1 MTTQIIEQILKKDK
15 DDNIISK
22 LAILRN
28 LDTEQLNKDLDK
40 YCGKTYRNVFVDKTL
55 LDPWTR
61 LVISGINDL
70 KYDNLETYKIL
81 SERRNKLNEII
92 KNNPD

>member
-1 MTTQIIEQILKKDK
+1 MTTQIIEQVLKKDK
-15 DDNIISK
+15 DGKIISK
-22 LAILRN
+22 MAILRN
-28 LDTEQLNKDLDK
+28 LDTNQLNQDLIK
-40 YCGKTYRNVFVDKTL
+40 YCGKTPCNLFVDKTL
-55 LDPWTR
+55 LYPWTR

-70 KYDNLETYKIL
+70 KYDKLETYKLI